1 MQLLAHLLS
10 MARELDPS
18 YWTMLPALAL
28 SLDFGNVPA
37 MELAFITVPT
47 LKMLVSFVRFNVSVF
62 DNDLCCKAPVRY

>member
-10 MARELDPS
+10 MARELAPS

-28 SLDFGNVPA
+28 SLHFGNAPA

-47 LKMLVSFVRFNVSVF
+47 LKMLVSVVRFNVSGF
-62 DNDLCCKAPVRY
+62 DYVGPVL